1 MKTDVNVLL
10 SIVQA
15 GINNCVLINAVD
27 SNGKLKINE
36 NTNDILKIQKVDGS
50 TLYDSSELSCNTID
64 KTSILKINNIDIL
77 ESLNLKA
84 SASNVYTTQEINDFD
99 NTVATSLN
107 TTADKS
113 FSIFED

>member
-50 TLYDSSELSCNTID
+50 TLYDSLEFSFNTTD
-64 KTSILKINNIDIL
+64 KTSIVKLKSFDIL
-77 ESLNLKA
+77 ASLNLKA
-84 SASNVYTTQEINDFD
+84 SASNVYTNQEINDVDIAF
-99 NTVATSLN
+99 A
-107 TTADKS
+107 KS
-113 FSIFED
+113 